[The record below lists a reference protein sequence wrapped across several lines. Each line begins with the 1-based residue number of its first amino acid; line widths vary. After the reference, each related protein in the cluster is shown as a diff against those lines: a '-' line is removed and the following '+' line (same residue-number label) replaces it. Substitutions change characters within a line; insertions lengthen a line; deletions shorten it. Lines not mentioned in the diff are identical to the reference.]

1 VTGEQIRN
9 VVFLS
14 ANWDARA
21 FAVFDDID
29 GNGVQELGVAARN
42 SNGDVLVQIKDASTG
57 LKTKTINIP

>member
-1 VTGEQIRN
+1 VY
-9 VVFLS
+9 
-14 ANWDARA
+14 
-21 FAVFDDID
+21 DDID